1 MSRQKASDFPQEVL
15 DLYDD
20 YAHGRVSRREYIKM
34 LGACAVGGL
43 TVEALMHSLSPNYA
57 WAQQVKSD
65 DPRIKAE
72 TITYDSPK
80 GAGQM
85 KGLLARPSKG
95 TQFPAVLVIHEN
107 RGLNPYIED
116 VARRLAVEGF
126 LALAPDALTPLGGYP
141 GNDSKGRELQRK
153 RDKEKMIVDFVAAA
167 ELLDKHPQSTGK
179 VGAVGFCFGGNIVYH
194 VAIRAP
200 KVLDAGVPYYGRQ
213 PDLDDVPK
221 IRAPLLI
228 HNAEHDKRVLAGAAG
243 LEAALKKHKKSFKAF
258 VYKDANHGFHNDTT
272 PRYDE
277 TAAKLSWKRTVD
289 FFKAHLVEVKIK

>member
-1 MSRQKASDFPQEVL
+1 MSRPNASDFPQEAL
-15 DLYDD
+15 DIYDD
-20 YAHGRVSRREYIKM
+20 YAHGRVNRRQYLK
-34 LGACAVGGL
+34 LLAGCAVGGL
-43 TVEALMHSLSPNYA
+43 TVETLLHGLSPNYA
-57 WAQQVKSD
+57 LAQQVKPD
-65 DPRIKAE
+65 DKRIKAE
-72 TITYDSPK
+72 VITYDSPK
-80 GAGQM
+80 GAGTM

-141 GNDSKGRELQRK
+141 GDDSKGRALQRK
-153 RDKEKMIVDFVAAA
+153 RDKEKMILDFVAAA

-179 VGAVGFCFGGNIVYH
+179 VGAVGFCFGGNVVYH
-194 VAIRAP
+194 IAIRAP

-213 PDLDDVPK
+213 PDLEEVPK
-221 IRAPLLI
+221 IGAPLLI
-228 HNAEHDKRVLAGAAG
+228 HNGEHDKRVLAGAAA
-243 LEAALKKHKKSFKAF
+243 LEAALKKHKKEFKAH

-277 TAAKLSWKRTVD
+277 AAAKLSWKRTVD
-289 FFKAHLVEVKIK
+289 FFKAKLVDAKTK